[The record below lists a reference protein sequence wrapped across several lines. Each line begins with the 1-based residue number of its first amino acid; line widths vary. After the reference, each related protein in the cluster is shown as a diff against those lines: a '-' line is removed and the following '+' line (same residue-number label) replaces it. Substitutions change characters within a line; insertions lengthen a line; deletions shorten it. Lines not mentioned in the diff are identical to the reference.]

1 MKEMMEEEKQQK
13 LQELAKLE
21 EEMAEKAKQDGL
33 MLGPEEFNVNLLVD
47 QDTERKSKPKNKKK
61 KQQRDKSIRSPSR
74 DSPSKI
80 NNLVRDAIHNL
91 DPLLNSAGPQRAK
104 TQYRRKKSPQF
115 GNPGDEIAQD
125 QQSLATFVETKFNQ
139 KGSYPATEESQRIQ
153 ALVDGLGYVDEREPD
168 DTGMNE
174 TERRGEQPKDC
185 NFTGSSEESEEEGDK
200 QMSKSPRVQ
209 QPRTSFKQVDKNEVS
224 QGKQKS
230 KSPRVQQPNR
240 QDKRNEVSQL
250 GLKKMSTQ

>member
-13 LQELAKLE
+13 LQALANLE
-21 EEMAEKAKQDGL
+21 EEMAEKSKQDAL
-33 MLGPEEFNVNLLVD
+33 MQGPAEFNVNLLVD

-153 ALVDGLGYVDEREPD
+153 ALADGLGYVDEREPD
-168 DTGMNE
+168 E
-174 TERRGEQPKDC
+174 TERRGEQQKDC

-209 QPRTSFKQVDKNEVS
+209 QPRTSFKKQDTRNEEG

-230 KSPRVQQPNR
+230 KSPRVQQPNK